1 MRGKVTPQASAKT
14 REFGN
19 HCASESRCDEPSLTI
34 AAASCCSYLH
44 NHLTSW
50 ICNEGK
56 ASDSVH
62 FLITAS
68 YR

>member
-1 MRGKVTPQASAKT
+1 MRGDITPQALAKT
-14 REFGN
+14 RAFDN

-34 AAASCCSYLH
+34 AAASCCSCLL

-50 ICNEGK
+50 ICNDGK
-56 ASDSVH
+56 TSDSVH
-62 FLITAS
+62 CLITAS